1 MNNNENAEYNN
12 TLHFH
17 VYNIL
22 CLHIIDNLT
31 PAEVKHW
38 HGATKDSFFSH
49 LAIEVPAVGGSN
61 EWLEPVTDEEYL
73 QLK

>member
-31 PAEVKHW
+31 NIAEKRIIIYSKK
-38 HGATKDSFFSH
+38 GRDRSKEAS
-49 LAIEVPAVGGSN
+49 LAKV
-61 EWLEPVTDEEYL
+61 
-73 QLK
+73 